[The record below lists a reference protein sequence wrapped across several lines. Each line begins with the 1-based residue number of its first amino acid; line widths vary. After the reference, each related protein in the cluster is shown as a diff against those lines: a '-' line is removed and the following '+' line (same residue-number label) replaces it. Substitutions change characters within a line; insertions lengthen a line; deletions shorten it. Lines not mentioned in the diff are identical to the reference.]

1 MRATTGHHAKGKTC
15 RTLAGLLAAASALA
29 VSGAAFARDDK
40 AAALKTMIELDYS
53 DPAAVQ
59 AFVDASGYLAD

>member
-1 MRATTGHHAKGKTC
+1 MRDLGYYVGYAITRGYYDHALDKT
-15 RTLAGLLAAASALA
+15 
-29 VSGAAFARDDK
+29 
-40 AAALKTMIELDYS
+40 AALKTMIELDYS